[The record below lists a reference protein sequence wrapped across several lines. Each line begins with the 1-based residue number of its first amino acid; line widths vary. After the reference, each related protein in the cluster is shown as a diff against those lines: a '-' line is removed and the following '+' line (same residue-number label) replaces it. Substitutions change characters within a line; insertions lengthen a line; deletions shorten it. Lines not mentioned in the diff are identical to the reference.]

1 MHQSVKNIVDLY
13 DNVKQKIQELN
24 YENYDPNI
32 IAVSKTFKMEDIKP
46 LIDYGHK
53 HFGENKVQEALGKWE
68 EAKAIKKDLKLHM
81 IGKLQTNK
89 VKQAVTLF
97 DYIHSVDNLK
107 LAKKISEEQK
117 KQNKSLKIFLQ
128 VNIGAEDQKS
138 GIKIEYL
145 DELVNDSKNLNLDII
160 GLMCLPP
167 INESTSKYFSLI
179 KKKNDELNFKELSLG
194 MSNDYIDALN
204 YKTTFIRIGTKIF
217 GERSK
222 LF

>member
-107 LAKKISEEQK
+107 LAKKSLKNK
-117 KQNKSLKIFLQ
+117 KQNKRLKIFLQ
-128 VNIGAEDQKS
+128 VNIGEEDQKS

-179 KKKNDELNFKELSLG
+179 KKNDELNFKELSLG

>member
-1 MHQSVKNIVDLY
+1 MHESIKNIVDLY

-117 KQNKSLKIFLQ
+117 KQNKRLKIFLQ
-128 VNIGAEDQKS
+128 VNIGEEDQKS

-145 DELVNDSKNLNLDII
+145 DELVNESKNLNLDII

>member
-117 KQNKSLKIFLQ
+117 KQKKSLKIFLQ

-145 DELVNDSKNLNLDII
+145 DELVNESKNLNLDII

>member
-128 VNIGAEDQKS
+128 VNIGEEDQKS

-145 DELVNDSKNLNLDII
+145 DELVNESKNLNLDII

>member
-32 IAVSKTFKMEDIKP
+32 IAVSKTFKLEDIKP

-97 DYIHSVDNLK
+97 DYIHSVDSLK

-117 KQNKSLKIFLQ
+117 KQNKRLKIFLQ
-128 VNIGAEDQKS
+128 VNIGEEDQKS